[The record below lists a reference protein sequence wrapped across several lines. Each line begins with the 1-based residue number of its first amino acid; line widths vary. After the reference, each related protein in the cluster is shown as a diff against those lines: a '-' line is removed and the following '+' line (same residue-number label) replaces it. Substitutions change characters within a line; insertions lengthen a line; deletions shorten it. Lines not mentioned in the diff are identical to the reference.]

1 MVALSVSNLTLQITL
16 ITCTL
21 YQTKQLPCDEPFRP
35 YLMVHA
41 IRTLVSTLFSLYV
54 HMGIPMLD
62 QESSSTKRVLARWQS
77 VIKVFSVAWFLYG
90 NYLVFYS
97 TAVTCALTAPHLFNL
112 ACMVVLYGYILYGT
126 PLITL
131 FLQHVLIPCIIDILQ
146 LLHIIER
153 GDLGEE
159 PLFDSPGASSKE
171 IAELPTYHISSTAQ
185 DTKSPSTRKDLVC
198 HNNVGNASI
207 SIPSQDCVCVICL
220 SPYNENDVLCQLWC
234 KHHFHK

>member
-1 MVALSVSNLTLQITL
+1 MVLLNVN
-16 ITCTL
+16 
-21 YQTKQLPCDEPFRP
+21 
-35 YLMVHA
+35 
-41 IRTLVSTLFSLYV
+41 
-54 HMGIPMLD
+54 
-62 QESSSTKRVLARWQS
+62 RWQS

-131 FLQHVLIPCIIDILQ
+131 FLQHVLIPCIIGKSLFMGVHISRSGTHPVYIQDILQ

-220 SPYNENDVLCQLWC
+220 SPYNENDVLCQLW
-234 KHHFHK
+234 